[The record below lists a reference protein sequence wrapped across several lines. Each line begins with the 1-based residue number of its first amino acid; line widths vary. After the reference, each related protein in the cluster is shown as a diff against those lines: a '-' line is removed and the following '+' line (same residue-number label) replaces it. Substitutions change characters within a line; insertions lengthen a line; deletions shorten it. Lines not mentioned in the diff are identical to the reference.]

1 MKGIN
6 TNTTILR
13 EVKYDSNTGFIY
25 LNNGQIVQRFG
36 GLVINGAYLQAIDSC
51 DQMEILAEYRD
62 ETSGTRIY
70 ELADPETYQ
79 DERLPRGYVELEYE
93 DFDSVEAIDGARFDD
108 ANYNH
113 YMER

>member
-25 LNNGQIVQRFG
+25 LNNGQIVQRFVG
-36 GLVINGAYLQAIDSC
+36 QVIDGAYLQPIDSD
-51 DQMEILAEYRD
+51 DQIEILAEYKD

-70 ELADPETYQ
+70 ELAAPETYQ
-79 DERLPRGYVELEYE
+79 DERLPRGYAELEYE

-108 ANYNH
+108 TNYNH